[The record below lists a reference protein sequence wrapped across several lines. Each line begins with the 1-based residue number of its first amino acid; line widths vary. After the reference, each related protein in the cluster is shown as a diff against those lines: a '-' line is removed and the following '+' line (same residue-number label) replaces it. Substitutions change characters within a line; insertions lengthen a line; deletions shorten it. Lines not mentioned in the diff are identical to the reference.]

1 MTDTGNITI
10 SERPRSDPEVA
21 AQQKICGILTA
32 LRRNQAAL
40 GEFLDVLQE
49 ARYVLDRKGN
59 EPLLGHL
66 TEQFDQ
72 LWSAVE
78 DEWMRL
84 DAIRAAG

>member
-1 MTDTGNITI
+1 MSWMG
-10 SERPRSDPEVA
+10 
-21 AQQKICGILTA
+21 
-32 LRRNQAAL
+32 
-40 GEFLDVLQE
+40 
-49 ARYVLDRKGN
+49 GN

-66 TEQFDQ
+66 TEQINQ